1 VPPGYG
7 RGASWKG
14 SPSACGFAW
23 APLKRARR
31 AQSGSRNRAAVSEG
45 LGRPPQ
51 VEETP
56 APRLPA
62 TVAKV
67 EALSWD
73 DLRALAAIHEPDL
86 IRLEI
91 ASLSEEQKRVL
102 REALADSAAA

>member
-1 VPPGYG
+1 
-7 RGASWKG
+7 
-14 SPSACGFAW
+14 
-23 APLKRARR
+23 
-31 AQSGSRNRAAVSEG
+31 
-45 LGRPPQ
+45 
-51 VEETP
+51 
-56 APRLPA
+56 LPA